1 MRPETNFK
9 EFPKNMKHSVS
20 AICLLASG
28 LGLSALAQTASTP
41 ASMPSA
47 PAPAASHTAA
57 PAGASKVAVILF
69 EAAVGQTNEG
79 QRDIAQVQKKFAPKE
94 AALKAQNDEIDTL
107 KKQLQSGAATFSEA
121 EKASRSKTID
131 QKEKQLQLDADGAR
145 TDYQSEMGD
154 VLQTLAQKVFVV
166 AQKYAQDNG
175 YSLVLDGSATQ
186 QQQSPILWA
195 SEQTN
200 ITKEVIDAYNAQSGV
215 PPQPAPTT
223 AAPRSTPSTPRA
235 TPKTPPSK

>member
-1 MRPETNFK
+1 
-9 EFPKNMKHSVS
+9 MKHSVS

-28 LGLSALAQTASTP
+28 LGLSALAQTS
-41 ASMPSA
+41 SMPSA
-47 PAPAASHTAA
+47 PAPAATSHPAA
-57 PAGASKVAVILF
+57 PAGPSKVAVILF

-79 QRDIAQVQKKFAPKE
+79 QRDIAQVQQKFAPKE
-94 AALKAQNDEIDTL
+94 ASLKKQNDEIDTL
-107 KKQLQSGAATFSEA
+107 KKQLQSGAATLSES
-121 EKASRSKTID
+121 EKASRSKVID
-131 QKEKQLQLDADGAR
+131 QKEKQLQLDADEAR

-175 YSLVLDGSATQ
+175 YTLVLDGSATQ

-200 ITKEVIDAYNAQSGV
+200 ITKEVIDAYNTQSGV
-215 PPQPAPTT
+215 PPQPAATNP
-223 AAPRSTPSTPRA
+223 APRSTPGTTPRST
-235 TPKTPPSK
+235 TPRSTTPPSK